1 MLGKFCSATR
11 GTYYMEWNQAL
22 NFKISKC
29 SAYKY
34 DLGSTDQIF
43 ILLWAKADD
52 YLQFYNDVG
61 SQ

>member
-1 MLGKFCSATR
+1 
-11 GTYYMEWNQAL
+11 MEWNQAL